1 MKNYCLLI
9 GLEKFSHRDSEFLS
23 ELRKKEEK
31 RELGKIGTRKL
42 NAKARYCSSKKKKKK
57 TLFQLFKRQDSGTRQ
72 ESSCRDDVVQQ
83 HCSSLREI

>member
-31 RELGKIGTRKL
+31 RKLGKIGTRKL
-42 NAKARYCSSKKKKKK
+42 NAKVRYCSSKENKKGPSSA
-57 TLFQLFKRQDSGTRQ
+57 LKRQDSGTRQ